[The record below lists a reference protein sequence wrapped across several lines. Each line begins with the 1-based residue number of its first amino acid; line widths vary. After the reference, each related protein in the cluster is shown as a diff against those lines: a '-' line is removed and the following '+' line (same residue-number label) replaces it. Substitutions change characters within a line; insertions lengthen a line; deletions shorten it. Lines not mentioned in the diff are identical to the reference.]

1 MRISNN
7 QNELFILKELGERI
21 RQYRIARDLTQTELA
36 NMCGI
41 SLSTETRIENG
52 EDTKFSNII
61 KIMNALNISENLDVL
76 IPEQKP
82 DLKAIFEQKAPRQ
95 RASRSN
101 KKDDSLWTWGEDK

>member
-7 QNELFILKELGERI
+7 ENELFILKELGERI
-21 RQYRIARDLTQTELA
+21 RQYRITRDLTQTELA
-36 NMCGI
+36 NLCGI

-95 RASRSN
+95 RASCRR
-101 KKDDSLWTWGEDK
+101 KKYASDWIWGEDR